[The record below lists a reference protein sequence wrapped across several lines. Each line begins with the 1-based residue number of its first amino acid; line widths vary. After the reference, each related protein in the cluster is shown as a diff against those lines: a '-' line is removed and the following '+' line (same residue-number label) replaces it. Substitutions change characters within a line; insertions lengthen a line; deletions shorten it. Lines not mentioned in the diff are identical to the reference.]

1 MTNAAA
7 DTTAES
13 TAAESTAPPAA
24 SFAILET
31 ERPKKPQDMNAFLR
45 AILAATGSS
54 VRFLPEWLKLY
65 TGPGKLLFEEYLNL
79 RLWDPEFYPRSELK
93 SFIGNWGMVKLWRA
107 VNFIQESRAL
117 ATHKLAAAAVL
128 EAHGLSSPPLLG
140 MHAAGAISGDK
151 RTSTE
156 KELEDFLIH
165 TLSYPAFG
173 KPLQGLQ
180 SLGSISLD
188 SVDAETGLISCAD
201 GREVPAAALAKEIH
215 DAYAKSGY
223 IFQPRLVP
231 HDDVR
236 KVCGGRIATVRVV
249 TIAMEDGPQVF
260 RASWKIPAGSNG
272 ADNFWRTGNI
282 LAAIDLDTGTVTGAV
297 SGAGLSMQEVEK
309 HPDTGAALK
318 GLKVPL
324 WEEICKTALAAAAAF
339 PDFGLIGFDIA
350 ATRDGPIVIEVN
362 DTPDAPMVQIAQR
375 KGMLGPQMTAFV
387 ETRQRAFAAWK
398 AEQKK
403 IMRREYGPGTKK

>member
-1 MTNAAA
+1 MTN
-7 DTTAES
+7 
-13 TAAESTAPPAA
+13 TAPDTSSGA
-24 SFAILET
+24 SFAILDT

-65 TGPGKLLFEEYLNL
+65 TGPGRLLFEEYLNM

-117 ATHKLAAAAVL
+117 TTHKLAAAVL
-128 EAHGLSSPPLLG
+128 DAHGLASPPVLG
-140 MHAAGAISGDK
+140 MHAAGALSGDG
-151 RTSTE
+151 RTSTVE
-156 KELEDFLIH
+156 ELEDFLRH
-165 TLSYPAFG
+165 KLSYPAFG

-188 SVDAETGLISCAD
+188 SVDAETGLLSCAD

-215 DAYAKSGY
+215 AAYTKSGY

-231 HDDVR
+231 HDGVR
-236 KVCGGRIATVRVV
+236 AVCGDRIATVRVV

-260 RASWKIPAGSNG
+260 RASWKIPAGANG
-272 ADNFWRTGNI
+272 ADNFWRAGNI
-282 LAAIDLDTGTVTGAV
+282 LAAVDLETGKVTGAV
-297 SGAGLSMQEVEK
+297 SGVGLSMQTVEK
-309 HPDTGAALK
+309 HPDTGAALE
-318 GLKVPL
+318 GVKVPL

-339 PDFGLIGFDIA
+339 PDFGLLGFDIA
-350 ATRDGPIVIEVN
+350 ATKDGPLVIEVN
-362 DTPDAPMVQIAQR
+362 DTPDAIMIQIAHR
-375 KGMLGPQMTAFV
+375 KGLLGAQMTAFLA
-387 ETRQRAFAAWK
+387 TRRRAFGDWK
-398 AEQKK
+398 AEQKR
-403 IMRREYGPGTKK
+403 IMRREYGLGTKK